1 MSAEKNGILQSSVV
15 WTLSCFLT
23 YTVFAAIRYIGA
35 LLNSLIFI
43 FKMYHKRCLKSVY
56 CVMLGKHINRN
67 VAFLL

>member
-1 MSAEKNGILQSSVV
+1 MEFYNRPLYGRSHV
-15 WTLSCFLT
+15 FLT

-43 FKMYHKRCLKSVY
+43 SKMYHKRCLKSVY